1 MQNGKAVLVTG
12 ASSGIGKECALR
24 LASRGFRVFAGVRK
38 NEDGER
44 LRAETSGA
52 IIPVLLD
59 VTDSASI
66 ADAARRVS
74 GSLDAGGLH
83 GLVNNAGIAV
93 AGPLEMLPPEALRK
107 QFDVNVIGQIAVTQA
122 FLPMLRAARGRIIIM
137 GSILG
142 RLALPFLGAY
152 SAAKFAL
159 EALAESLGMEIR
171 ASGVSVSII
180 EPGNIATSIW
190 SKSKSTAMDTAG
202 DLNTGK
208 WDSYRAPAEAFQRY
222 TDRASANGIPARR
235 VALVVE
241 KALAARRPRSRYTV
255 GWDSRFLGHVAP
267 LAPARLRQWIVLK
280 VVLRK

>member
-1 MQNGKAVLVTG
+1 MQKSRAVLVTG

-38 NEDGER
+38 SDDGDR
-44 LRAETSGA
+44 LRAEASGA
-52 IIPVLLD
+52 ITPVLLD

-66 ADAARRVS
+66 ANAAGNVS
-74 GSLDAGGLH
+74 RSLDAGGLH

-93 AGPLEMLPPEALRK
+93 AGPLEMVPAEALRQ

-122 FLPMLRAARGRIIIM
+122 FLPMLRAARGRIILM

-142 RLALPFLGAY
+142 RLALPFVGAY

-159 EALAESLGMEIR
+159 EAVAESLGMEVR
-171 ASGVSVSII
+171 PFGVSVSII
-180 EPGNIATSIW
+180 EPGNIATPIW
-190 SKSKSTAMDTAG
+190 SKSRSTAMDTAG
-202 DLNTGK
+202 ELSAKK
-208 WDSYRAPAEAFQRY
+208 WDLYRAAAESFERY
-222 TDRASANGIPARR
+222 TDHASARGIPARR
-235 VALVVE
+235 VAKIVE

-267 LAPARLRQWIVLK
+267 LAPGRFRQWIVLK